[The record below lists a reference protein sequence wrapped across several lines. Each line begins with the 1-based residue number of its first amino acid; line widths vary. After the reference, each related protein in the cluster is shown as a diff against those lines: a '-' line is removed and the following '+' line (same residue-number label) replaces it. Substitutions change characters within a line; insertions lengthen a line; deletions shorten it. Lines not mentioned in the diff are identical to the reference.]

1 MTTRRHQKNKTAPA
15 THKLSHNQ
23 SVPFIEH
30 IRELRR
36 RLFIVALSVLVFG
49 GLTYAV
55 EQQVV
60 AALLKPARGQQFIYT
75 SPGGGINFLFQ
86 VCIYAGI
93 ALSIPVIVY
102 QVLKYVEPLLKRES
116 SRFIAFGSITSGILA
131 LGGMVFGYFVGLP
144 NALHFLLHQFTTQQI
159 RPLVTIQSYMAF
171 VSVYMLGSALL
182 FQAPLIL
189 LFINRI
195 KPLKPKGLFKGERWV
210 ILASFVGAGL
220 MNPTP
225 NIFAQLLVAGPIIL
239 MYQIGIILIWLVNR
253 SRRTNSL
260 VADLLAKDLEIQA
273 ERLAKFAENHARL
286 RAKAAQTA
294 SVPQAP
300 KPTPVV
306 TAEAAPARL
315 VTDFG
320 RPTIN
325 GFSSRRFA

>member
-1 MTTRRHQKNKTAPA
+1 MTKRRHQKKQT
-15 THKLSHNQ
+15 TRETQKLSHNQ

-30 IRELRR
+30 VRELRR
-36 RLFIVALSVLVFG
+36 RFFVVALSVLLFG
-49 GLTYAV
+49 GITYAV
-55 EQQVV
+55 EQKVV
-60 AALLKPARGQQFIYT
+60 ALLLKPAHGQQFIYT

-86 VCIYAGI
+86 VCMYAGI

-102 QVLKYVEPLLKRES
+102 QVLKYIEPLLKRES
-116 SRFIAFGSITSGILA
+116 ARFIAYGSLISGLLA
-131 LGGMVFGYFVGLP
+131 LGGMVFGYFIGLP

-182 FQAPLIL
+182 FQTPLIL

-195 KPLKPKGLFKGERWV
+195 KPLRPKGLFKGERWV

-239 MYQIGIILIWLVNR
+239 MYQVGVILIWLVNR
-253 SRRTNSL
+253 SGRKDSA
-260 VADLLAKDLEIQA
+260 VAELLARDIEIQA

-286 RAKAAQTA
+286 RALAAEKKAAATQRTIDVGA
-294 SVPQAP
+294 TPDETQSVSDYAQ
-300 KPTPVV
+300 
-306 TAEAAPARL
+306 PAM
-315 VTDFG
+315 G
-320 RPTIN
+320 
-325 GFSSRRFA
+325 S